1 MDVSSDRR
9 PGEQRVASGGFS
21 RNPRKAVGLMFY
33 PETTE
38 AARTH
43 ALIALDL
50 MARHRIAPN
59 PLNFAVW
66 YGYAGK
72 RNPELTK
79 AIDALIRARAPFSP
93 AQNAEL
99 YASFFGVD
107 REGEELRD
115 ASRRL
120 QAAVD
125 QILAYVADAG
135 LDASR
140 SSHRLAAFSGDLQAQ
155 QDSQGLRDVVKGVLT
170 ECQKLLDRSRSLEQ
184 HLKHASGEITEL
196 KEHLETVQREAL
208 TDALTGLANR
218 KFFDMKL
225 HEETRS
231 AERSGETLCL
241 LMADIDHFKTFND
254 SYGHRIGDEVLKIVA
269 RTLKEAVK
277 GQDTASRYGGEEFGI
292 LLPRTGLEGAATLA
306 EQICARLSRRTVTN
320 RRTGESYGAVTLSI
334 GVAQYRFGEA
344 LERFVQR
351 ADQALYRAKNDGR
364 NRVAT
369 DGMLAVVT
377 TTGR

>member
-1 MDVSSDRR
+1 
-9 PGEQRVASGGFS
+9 
-21 RNPRKAVGLMFY
+21 MFY
-33 PETTE
+33 PEATE

-50 MARHRIAPN
+50 MARHHIAPN
-59 PLNFAVW
+59 PLNFTVW

-72 RNPELTK
+72 QNPELTK
-79 AIDALIRARAPFSP
+79 AVDALIRAHAPFSST
-93 AQNAEL
+93 QNAEL

-155 QDSQGLRDVVKGVLT
+155 QDASGLRDVVKGVLV

-196 KEHLETVQREAL
+196 REHLETVQREAL
-208 TDALTGLANR
+208 TDALTALANR

-225 HEETRS
+225 HEETRN
-231 AERSGETLCL
+231 AERTGETLCL

-292 LLPRTGLEGAATLA
+292 LLPRTGLKGAAILA

-320 RRTGESYGAVTLSI
+320 RRSGESYGAVTLSI
-334 GVAQYRFGEA
+334 GVAQYRFGEP

-377 TTGR
+377 TIGS